1 MLKLALPKGSLEEGT
16 FRLFEKAN
24 MPIYR
29 RNERDLELKID
40 DPRISKTIMLRPQ
53 EIPKYV
59 EEGDFDLGIT
69 GWDWVREREA
79 VVEVVKDL
87 GYSKR
92 GWGKVKIVL
101 ATDDQN
107 PIEKLEDINAARS
120 RVITEYPRI
129 TRNFFRKIG
138 KGKVSIR
145 FSYGATEGKV
155 PALADYF
162 VDVVETGETLR
173 RNRNKVLAIILES
186 STKLISNKESWGNDE
201 KRQAIEEVS
210 LLLSSVIEAENKIL
224 IKMNVSK
231 ENIEK
236 LVDFLPSLRSPT
248 VSPLYPNGSVNS
260 PGKEWFMVET
270 VVEKSRLNILIPQI
284 KSLGARDILEID
296 ISKMVL

>member
-16 FRLFEKAN
+16 FRLFERADL
-24 MPIYR
+24 PIYR
-29 RNERDLELKID
+29 KSERELELKIN
-40 DPRISKTIMLRPQ
+40 DPRIIKTIMLRPQ

-59 EEGDFDLGIT
+59 EEGDFDIGIT

-79 VVEVVKDL
+79 VVEVVSDL
-87 GYSKR
+87 KYSKR

-101 ATDDQN
+101 ATDNQN
-107 PIEKLEDINAARS
+107 PVEKPEDINVSS

-129 TRNFFRKIG
+129 TRSFFRKIG
-138 KGKVSIR
+138 KGKISIR

-162 VDVVETGETLR
+162 VDVVETGETLKK
-173 RNRNKVLAIILES
+173 NRNKIMAIILES
-186 STKLISNKESWGNDE
+186 STKLISNKGAWKDE
-201 KRQAIEEVS
+201 KKRQAIEEIS

-224 IKMNVSK
+224 IKMNVSEDK
-231 ENIEK
+231 IDE
-236 LVDFLPSLRSPT
+236 LVNFLPSLRSPT
-248 VSPLYPNGSVNS
+248 VSPLYPNGLTDPKS
-260 PGKEWFMVET
+260 KKWFMVET

-284 KSLGARDILEID
+284 KDLGAKDILELN